1 MNKNSKIEN
10 ILSNRIFIVAIIF
23 FISFLV
29 LLSKLF
35 TLQIIEGEEY
45 ARNLTNFTV
54 KTLAIEAERGTIYD
68 VNGVPLATNEKSYN
82 VTFDP
87 SVSLKNTS
95 YNELCYNLINVFTR
109 NGDEYVDALPI
120 SKTQPYTFL
129 FTSDSREAAWKR
141 DMSIPSDKMEMNATE
156 TMAFLENLFDIDPEL
171 SPSMKREMIS
181 IRTAIY
187 MERYRNYNLVT
198 LAYDISDKTIAEFQE
213 QSTKYPGI
221 STTAEDQRVYPLSD
235 YVSHLVGY
243 IGAID
248 QDTLTVLN
256 EKTDN
261 AYTQNDIVGKTGFES
276 AFESQLRGVN
286 GSQIVEANSTG
297 RVVNVL
303 DTTEPTTGN
312 DVYTTIDSNLQKK
325 AYSILEKSLTTVL
338 INKLNATSTR
348 DVNITI
354 EDFFA
359 SFIGANN
366 FNAYKLYKNTTDP
379 YSMEVDK
386 IVRENHTNDDEDLS
400 DYPTYSK
407 ALKVEYLN
415 GNIDEHTLLMVMLEQ
430 EIITPDEELRQMIE
444 REIVSPK
451 SIVIALL
458 ESGEITPQM
467 TNLDPSTA
475 TAVIV
480 DVDTGNV
487 ILSANYPSYDNN
499 KLVNN
504 FDNNYY
510 YKLLVL
516 DPTLPLNNRAFQE
529 QRAPGSTFKM
539 LTGIAGLENDTI
551 EPTTKTYDYVTF
563 KKAGFPYS
571 RCWSSSSHGN
581 IDVAKALE
589 VSCNYFFLNT
599 VYDAGNPD
607 SNTADRSL
615 ELLEKYS
622 DLFGLN
628 ERSGVEIGEAADIY
642 PKDLRITSSPEYK
655 KYMYQA
661 VNPDIAAS
669 EYQWYFGD
677 TIRTGIG
684 QGLNNYTAASM
695 AKYVA
700 TLVNG
705 GDRYQLHFLDEVR
718 DFTGDIVQK
727 FIPNK
732 ELKVPMEQENLDA
745 VLQGMWQVVYGSAGT
760 GRAAFKDFP
769 IEVGA
774 KSGTAQEG
782 SRSDHSSF
790 VAFAPYDNPEVV
802 VYVLVPYGTSYASTA
817 VGGVIARELLEEYFY
832 LNYQSTQDIQQPNT
846 FLK

>member
-1 MNKNSKIEN
+1 MNRNNRLEN
-10 ILSNRIFIVAIIF
+10 ILSNRIFIIAIIF
-23 FISFLV
+23 FICFLV

-54 KTLAIEAERGTIYD
+54 KTLSIEAERGTIYD

-87 SVSLKNTS
+87 SVSLGNTY
-95 YNELCYNLINVFTR
+95 YNELCYNLINVFNR

-129 FTSDSREAAWKR
+129 FTSDSRETAWKR
-141 DMSIPSDKMEMNATE
+141 DMSIPSSKYDMDANE
-156 TMAFLENLFDIDPEL
+156 TMEYLESLFDIDPEL
-171 SPSMKREMIS
+171 SPEMKREMIS

-187 MERYRNYNLVT
+187 MERYRKYNLVT

-213 QSTKYPGI
+213 QSDKYPGI
-221 STTAEDQRVYPLSD
+221 ATTAEEQRVYPLGQ

-248 QDTLTVLN
+248 QDTLTELN
-256 EKTDN
+256 KKTDN
-261 AYTQNDIVGKTGFES
+261 SYTQNDTVGKTGFES
-276 AFESQLRGVN
+276 SFESQLRGQG

-303 DTTEPTTGN
+303 ETTEPTTGN
-312 DVYTTIDSNLQKK
+312 DVYTTLDSNLQEK
-325 AYSILEKSLTTVL
+325 AYHIIEDTLTSIL
-338 INKLNATSTR
+338 INKLNSKSNR
-348 DVNITI
+348 DQNISI
-354 EDFFA
+354 QDFFK

-366 FNAYKLYKNTTDP
+366 FNAYKLYNNTEDP
-379 YSMEVDK
+379 YSMEVDA
-386 IVRENHTNDDEDLS
+386 IIQANHNNEDEDLS
-400 DYPTYSK
+400 NYPTYSK
-407 ALKVEYLN
+407 ALREEYIA
-415 GNIDEHTLLMVMLEQ
+415 GNISEHTLLMLMLEQ
-430 EIITPDEELRQMIE
+430 EIIDPDDALREKIE
-444 REIVSPK
+444 KSLISPK
-451 SIVIALL
+451 NIVIALL
-458 ESGEITPQM
+458 ESGDITPQM

-480 DVDTGNV
+480 DVNTGNV
-487 ILSANYPSYDNN
+487 IMSANYPSYDNN
-499 KLVNN
+499 RLVNN

-510 YKLLVL
+510 YRLLVL

-529 QRAPGSTFKM
+529 QRAPGSTYKM
-539 LTGIAGLENDTI
+539 LTAIAGLENGTI
-551 EPTTKTYDYVTF
+551 EPTTRVYDYVTF
-563 KKAGFPYS
+563 KKAGFPYT

-581 IDVAKALE
+581 ITVADALE

-607 SNTADRSL
+607 NNTADRSL
-615 ELLEKYS
+615 ALIEEYS

-628 ERSGVEIGEAADIY
+628 QRTGVEIGEAADMY
-642 PKDLRITSSPEYK
+642 PNDLRITSSPEYK

-661 VNPDIAAS
+661 INPDS
-669 EYQWYFGD
+669 DYQWYFGD

-695 AKYVA
+695 AKYAA

-705 GDRYQLHFLDEVR
+705 GFRYQLHFLDEVR
-718 DFTGDIVQK
+718 DYSGDTIEK
-727 FIPNK
+727 FEPNL
-732 ELKVPMEQENLDA
+732 ELVVPMEQENIDA
-745 VLQGMWQVVYGSAGT
+745 VLQGMWQVIYGSRGT
-760 GRAAFKDFP
+760 GRAAYKDFP
-769 IEVGA
+769 IEVGG

-790 VAFAPYDNPEVV
+790 VAFAPFDDPEVV
-802 VYVLVPYGTSYASTA
+802 VYVLVPYGTSYADTSAAGT
-817 VGGVIARELLEEYFY
+817 ISRKLLDEYFY
-832 LNYQSTQDIQQPNT
+832 LNYESIQDLQQPNT

>member
-10 ILSNRIFIVAIIF
+10 LLSNRIFIIAIIF

-35 TLQIIEGEEY
+35 TLQIIDGEEY
-45 ARNLTNFTV
+45 SRNLTAFTV
-54 KTLAIEAERGTIYD
+54 KTLSIEAERGTIYD
-68 VNGVPLATNEKSYN
+68 TNGVPLATNEKSYN

-87 SVSLKNTS
+87 SVSLNNKS
-95 YNELCYNLINVFTR
+95 YNELSFNLINVFTR
-109 NGDEYVDALPI
+109 NGDEYVDVLPI
-120 SKTQPYTFL
+120 SKTEPYTFL
-129 FTSDSREAAWKR
+129 FTSDSREEGWKR
-141 DMSIPSDKMEMNATE
+141 DMSIPTDQWDMNATE
-156 TMAFLENLFDIDPEL
+156 TMLYLEDLFDVDPTL
-171 SPSMKREMIS
+171 PSNIKREIIS

-187 MERYRNYNLVT
+187 MERFRKYNLVT

-213 QSTKYPGI
+213 QSTKYPGVT
-221 STTAEDQRVYPLSD
+221 TTAEEQRVYPLGQ

-243 IGAID
+243 TGAID
-248 QDTLTVLN
+248 QEALEELN
-256 EKTDN
+256 KKTN
-261 AYTQNDIVGKTGFES
+261 NSYSQNDTVGKTGFES
-276 AFESQLRGVN
+276 AFEPQLRGVG
-286 GSQIVEANSTG
+286 GSQVVEANSTG
-297 RVVNVL
+297 RIVNVI

-312 DVYTTIDSNLQKK
+312 NVYTTIDSNLQTK
-325 AYSILEKSLTTVL
+325 AYEILEDTLTSVL
-338 INKLNATSTR
+338 INKLNAVSTR
-348 DVNITI
+348 DKNIST
-354 EDFFA
+354 EDFFK

-366 FNAYKLYKNTTDP
+366 FDAYKLYNNTTDP
-379 YSMEVDK
+379 YSKEVDAIIQK
-386 IVRENHTNDDEDLS
+386 NHTNEDEDLS
-400 DYPTYSK
+400 DYPTYTK
-407 ALKVEYLN
+407 ALKTEYLN
-415 GNIDEHTLLMVMLEQ
+415 GNISEHTLLMLMLEQ
-430 EIITPDEELRQMIE
+430 GIVSPDEELRQKIE
-444 REIVSPK
+444 RSVLSPK
-451 SIVIALL
+451 SAVIALL
-458 ESGEITPQM
+458 EAGEITPHM

-487 ILSANYPSYDNN
+487 IMSANYPSYDNN
-499 KLVNN
+499 RLVNN

-510 YKLLVL
+510 YRLLVL

-539 LTGIAGLENDTI
+539 LTAIAGLENETI
-551 EPTTKTYDYVTF
+551 QPTSRTYDYVTF

-571 RCWSSSSHGN
+571 RCWSSASHGN
-581 IDVAKALE
+581 INVSTALE

-607 SNTADRSL
+607 SGTADKSL
-615 ELLEKYS
+615 ALLEEYS

-628 ERSGVEIGEAADIY
+628 ERTGVEIGEAADMY
-642 PKDLRITSSPEYK
+642 PEDLRITSSPEYK

-661 VNPDIAAS
+661 VNPDITAS

-695 AKYVA
+695 AKYAA

-718 DFTGDIVQK
+718 DFSGATVEK
-727 FIPNK
+727 FEPNL
-732 ELKVPMEQENLDA
+732 ELTVPMQQENLDV
-745 VLQGMWQVVYGSAGT
+745 VLQGMWQVIYGSRGT

-790 VAFAPYDNPEVV
+790 VAFAPYDDPEVV
-802 VYVLVPYGTSYASTA
+802 IYVLVPYGTSYAATA
-817 VGGVIARELLEEYFY
+817 PAGVIARGILEEYFY
-832 LNYQSTQDIQQPNT
+832 LNYESTQDLQKPNT

>member
-23 FISFLV
+23 SISFLV

-68 VNGVPLATNEKSYN
+68 ANGVPLATNEKSYN

-87 SVSLKNTS
+87 QASLNNES
-95 YNELCYNLINVFTR
+95 YNELCYNLISVFNR
-109 NGDEYVDALPI
+109 NGDDYVDALPI

-129 FTSDSREAAWKR
+129 FTSDSREESWKR
-141 DMSIPSDKMEMNATE
+141 DMSIPADEMDMNATE
-156 TMAFLENLFDIDPEL
+156 TMAYLEDLFDIDPSL
-171 SPSMKREMIS
+171 DPKMKREMIS

-213 QSTKYPGI
+213 QSNKYPGI
-221 STTAEDQRVYPLSD
+221 ATTAEDQRVYPLGQ
-235 YVSHLVGY
+235 YVSHLIGY

-248 QDTLTVLN
+248 KDALEELN
-256 EKTDN
+256 KKAENDYN
-261 AYTQNDIVGKTGFES
+261 QNDIVGKTGFES
-276 AFESQLRGVN
+276 AFESQLRGEN
-286 GSQIVEANSTG
+286 GSQVVEANSTG
-297 RVVNVL
+297 RIVNVL
-303 DTTEPTTGN
+303 DTTEPITGN
-312 DVYTTIDSNLQKK
+312 DIYTTIDSNLQKK
-325 AYSILEKSLTTVL
+325 AYDIIEDSLTTVL
-338 INKLNATSTR
+338 INKLSSSSSR
-348 DVNITI
+348 DINITI
-354 EDFFA
+354 QEFFE

-366 FNAYKLYKNTTDP
+366 FNANKLYNNTTDE
-379 YSMEVDK
+379 YSKQVDA
-386 IVRENHTNDDEDLS
+386 IVQRNHTNEEEDLS
-400 DYPTYSK
+400 DYPTYTK
-407 ALKVEYLN
+407 ALKQEYKN
-415 GNIDEHTLLMVMLEQ
+415 GNISEHTLLMLMLEQ
-430 EIITPDEELRQMIE
+430 GIINPEEELRQKIE
-444 REIVSPK
+444 RQVISPR
-451 SIVIALL
+451 SAVIALL
-458 ESGEITPQM
+458 ESGDITPHM

-475 TAVIV
+475 AAVMV

-539 LTGIAGLENDTI
+539 LTGIAALENGTI
-551 EPTTKTYDYVTF
+551 EPNTQIYDYVTF
-563 KKAGFPYS
+563 KKAGFPYT
-571 RCWSSSSHGN
+571 RCWSSSSHGSIN
-581 IDVAKALE
+581 VSKALE

-607 SNTADRSL
+607 ANTADKSL
-615 ELLEKYS
+615 ALLEKYS

-628 ERSGVEIGEAADIY
+628 ERTGVEIGEAADLY

-718 DFTGDIVQK
+718 DFSGSTVEK
-727 FIPNK
+727 FTPNL
-732 ELKVPMEQENLDA
+732 ELTVPMEQENIDA
-745 VLQGMWQVVYGSAGT
+745 IMQGMWQVIYGNNGT
-760 GRAAFKDFP
+760 GRAAFRDFP
-769 IEVGA
+769 IEVGG

-782 SRSDHSSF
+782 SRSDHASF
-790 VAFAPYDNPEVV
+790 VAFAPYDDPEVV

-817 VGGVIARELLEEYFY
+817 VSGVIARELLEEYFY
-832 LNYQSTQDIQQPNT
+832 LNYVPTQDIKQPNT